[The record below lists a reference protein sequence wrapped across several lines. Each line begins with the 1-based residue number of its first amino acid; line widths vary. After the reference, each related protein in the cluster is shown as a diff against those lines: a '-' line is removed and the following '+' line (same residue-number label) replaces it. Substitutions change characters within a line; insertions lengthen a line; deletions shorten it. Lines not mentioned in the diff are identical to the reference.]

1 LVVVAYVALA
11 FVLGFVIFAQP
22 IVALA
27 ASAAKSLF

>member
-1 LVVVAYVALA
+1 VAYASLI

-27 ASAAKSLF
+27 ANAAKSLF